1 MNAHVADDRFNV
13 DPWLLTA
20 TTGLLVFGTIMVSS
34 ASIAFADGS
43 MGKPHFFLSRHLV
56 ALAIGCAGALAV
68 ARIPCDTWY
77 RRSGLILLV
86 AFALLVSVFIPGLG
100 HTVNGSTRWLSLGP
114 LSLQPSDPAR
124 LCLMVYLS
132 SYVVRH
138 HERVR
143 TTMRGFIWPLAIVA
157 LACALLL
164 AEPDFGAAAVL
175 TATSLGI
182 LFIGG
187 ARLLPF
193 AFCLATAVAS
203 MAYLATSSDYRLQR
217 LIGFLDPWADPF
229 DSGFQLTQ
237 SLIAIGR
244 GEWLGVGLG
253 ESVQKMFYLP
263 EAHTDF
269 VFAVLAEEL
278 GFLGGTV
285 AVVLYGAVVIRALAM
300 GPRANAAGL
309 PFQAILSSAI
319 GLTLG
324 IQAFINIGVNI
335 GLLPTK
341 GLTLPLMS
349 YGRTSVVITL
359 VSLGLLARIHHEVVA
374 ASSEVVRTRRKKRP
388 RSRERRP

>member
-1 MNAHVADDRFNV
+1 MNAHVADARFNL
-13 DPWLLTA
+13 DPWLLSA
-20 TTGLLVFGTIMVSS
+20 ATGLLVFGTIMVSS
-34 ASIAFADGS
+34 ASIALADGS
-43 MGKPHFFLSRHLV
+43 LGQPHFFLSRHLA
-56 ALAIGCAGALAV
+56 ALAIGCAGAMVA
-68 ARIPCDTWY
+68 ARIPCDVWY
-77 RRSGLILLV
+77 RHSGLFLV
-86 AFALLVSVFIPGLG
+86 AGFALLASVFIPGLG
-100 HTVNGSTRWLSLGP
+100 HTVNGSTRWLDLGP

-124 LCLMVYLS
+124 LCLMIYLC

-143 TTMRGFIWPLAIVA
+143 TSMLGFIGPMTIVA
-157 LACALLL
+157 LACALLV
-164 AEPDFGAAAVL
+164 AEPDYGAAAVL
-175 TATSLGI
+175 LATSLGI

-193 AFCLATAVAS
+193 IFCLATAVVS
-203 MAYLATSSDYRLQR
+203 MAFLATSSDYRLQR

-229 DSGFQLTQ
+229 DNGFQLTQ

-244 GEWLGVGLG
+244 GDWLGVGLG

-285 AVVLYGAVVIRALAM
+285 AIVLYGVVVIRAIGM

-309 PFQAILSSAI
+309 PFQALLSSAI

-324 IQAFINIGVNI
+324 IQAFINIGVNT

-359 VSLGLLARIHHEVVA
+359 VFLGLLARIHHEVVA
-374 ASSEVVRTRRKKRP
+374 ASPEAVRARRKRHRP
-388 RSRERRP
+388 

>member
-1 MNAHVADDRFNV
+1 MSTRAVDDQFHV
-13 DPWLLTA
+13 DPWLLSA
-20 TTGLLVFGTIMVSS
+20 ATGLLVFGTIMVSS
-34 ASIAFADGS
+34 ASISLADGAL
-43 MGKPHFFLSRHLV
+43 GKPNYFLSRHLV
-56 ALAIGCAGALAV
+56 ALVIGGAGAV
-68 ARIPCDTWY
+68 AASRIPCSVWY
-77 RRSGLILLV
+77 RLSGLFLL
-86 AFALLVSVFIPGLG
+86 AGFALLASVFIPGLG
-100 HTVNGSTRWLSLGP
+100 HTVNGSTRWLNLGP

-124 LCLMVYLS
+124 LCLTIYLC

-138 HERVR
+138 YERVR
-143 TTMRGFIWPLAIVA
+143 SAIWGFIGPMAIVA

-175 TATSLGI
+175 AATSLGI

-187 ARLLPF
+187 ARLRDF
-193 AFCLATAVAS
+193 IICFTVAVGSMSFLA
-203 MAYLATSSDYRLQR
+203 MSSSYRLQR
-217 LIGFLDPWADPF
+217 LTGFLDPWADPF
-229 DSGFQLTQ
+229 ASGFQLTQ

-244 GEWLGVGLG
+244 GDWLGVGLG

-278 GFLGGTV
+278 GFFGSTL
-285 AVVLYGAVVIRALAM
+285 AIVLYGVVVIRAIAM
-300 GPRANAAGL
+300 GPKANAVGL
-309 PFQAILSSAI
+309 PFQALLSTAI

-324 IQAFINIGVNI
+324 IQAFINIGVNT

-349 YGRTSVVITL
+349 YGRTSVVVTL

-374 ASSEVVRTRRKKRP
+374 VSPETLRARR
-388 RSRERRP
+388 RRQRK

>member
-1 MNAHVADDRFNV
+1 MNAHVADDQFNV

-20 TTGLLVFGTIMVSS
+20 ATGLLVFGTIMVSS
-34 ASIAFADGS
+34 ASISLAAGS
-43 MGKPHFFLSRHLV
+43 LGAPHYFLSRHLV

-68 ARIPCDTWY
+68 VRIPCEVWY
-77 RRSGLILLV
+77 RLSGLFLLA
-86 AFALLVSVFIPGLG
+86 AFALMASVFIPGLG
-100 HTVNGSTRWLSLGP
+100 HTVNGSTRWLDLGP

-124 LCLMVYLS
+124 LCLMVYLC

-143 TTMRGFIWPLAIVA
+143 TTNWGFIVPLVIVA

-164 AEPDFGAAAVL
+164 AEPDYGAAAVL
-175 TATSLGI
+175 AATCLGI
-182 LFIGG
+182 LFVGG
-187 ARLLPF
+187 ALLLPF
-193 AFCLATAVAS
+193 VLCLATAVVS
-203 MAYLATSSDYRLQR
+203 MAFLATNSDYRLQR

-229 DSGFQLTQ
+229 DNGFQLTQ

-278 GFLGGTV
+278 GFLGSTV
-285 AVVLYGAVVIRALAM
+285 AIVLYGVVVVRAIGM
-300 GPRANAAGL
+300 GPRANAVGL
-309 PFQAILSSAI
+309 PFQALLSSAI

-324 IQAFINIGVNI
+324 IQAFINIGVNT

-359 VSLGLLARIHHEVVA
+359 ISLGLLARIHHEVVA
-374 ASSEVVRTRRKKRP
+374 ASPEVVRARRKRGRP
-388 RSRERRP
+388 

>member
-1 MNAHVADDRFNV
+1 MSVHAADDQFNV

-20 TTGLLVFGTIMVSS
+20 ATGLLVFGTIMVSS
-34 ASIAFADGS
+34 ASISLADGS
-43 MGKPHFFLSRHLV
+43 LGRPHFFLNRHLV
-56 ALAIGCAGALAV
+56 AVAIGCAGALAA
-68 ARIPCDTWY
+68 ARIPCEVWY
-77 RRSGLILLV
+77 RLSGLFLLGG
-86 AFALLVSVFIPGLG
+86 FALLASVFIPGLG
-100 HTVNGSTRWLSLGP
+100 HTVNGSTRWLDLGP

-124 LCLMVYLS
+124 VCLMIYLC

-143 TTMRGFIWPLAIVA
+143 TTLWGFIGPMVIVS

-187 ARLLPF
+187 ARLSGF
-193 AFCLATAVAS
+193 IFCFAVAAAS
-203 MAYLATSSDYRLQR
+203 MSALAMSSDYRVQR
-217 LIGFLDPWADPF
+217 LLGFLDPWADPF
-229 DSGFQLTQ
+229 GSGYQLTQ
-237 SLIAIGR
+237 SLIAIGH
-244 GEWLGVGLG
+244 GGWLGVGLG

-269 VFAVLAEEL
+269 IFAVLYEEL
-278 GFLGGTV
+278 GFLGSTL
-285 AVVLYGAVVIRALAM
+285 AIALYGVLIVRALAM
-300 GPRANAAGL
+300 GPRAHAVGL
-309 PFQAILSSAI
+309 PFQALLSSAI
-319 GLTLG
+319 GVTLG
-324 IQAFINIGVNI
+324 IQAFINIGVNT

-359 VSLGLLARIHHEVVA
+359 VCLGLLARIHHEVVA
-374 ASSEVVRTRRKKRP
+374 ASPEVVRARRKRGRP
-388 RSRERRP
+388 

>member
-1 MNAHVADDRFNV
+1 MNAHVADVRFNL

-20 TTGLLVFGTIMVSS
+20 ATGLLVFGTIMVSS
-34 ASIAFADGS
+34 ASITLADGS
-43 MGKPHFFLSRHLV
+43 MGQPHFFLSRHLV
-56 ALAIGCAGALAV
+56 ALAIGCTGAMVAV
-68 ARIPCDTWY
+68 RVPCEVWY
-77 RRSGLILLV
+77 RLGGLLLL
-86 AFALLVSVFIPGLG
+86 AGFALLASVFIPGLG
-100 HTVNGSTRWLSLGP
+100 HTVNGSTRWLDLGP

-124 LCLMVYLS
+124 LCLMVYLC

-143 TTMRGFIWPLAIVA
+143 TTSWGFIGPMVIVA

-187 ARLLPF
+187 ARLRDF
-193 AFCLATAVAS
+193 IFCFLVAVGSMSFLA
-203 MAYLATSSDYRLQR
+203 MSSSYRLQR
-217 LIGFLDPWADPF
+217 LTGFLDPWADPF
-229 DSGFQLTQ
+229 NSGFQLTQ

-244 GEWLGVGLG
+244 GDWLGVGLG

-278 GFLGGTV
+278 GFLGSTV
-285 AVVLYGAVVIRALAM
+285 AIVLYGVVVIRAIGM
-300 GPRANAAGL
+300 GPRASAVGL
-309 PFQAILSSAI
+309 PFQALLSSAI

-324 IQAFINIGVNI
+324 IQAFINIGVNT

-359 VSLGLLARIHHEVVA
+359 VSLGLLARIHHEVAA
-374 ASSEVVRTRRKKRP
+374 ASPEAVRARRK
-388 RSRERRP
+388 RRRT

>member
-1 MNAHVADDRFNV
+1 MNAHVADDQFNV

-20 TTGLLVFGTIMVSS
+20 ATGLLVFGTIMVSS
-34 ASIAFADGS
+34 ASISLAAGS
-43 MGKPHFFLSRHLV
+43 LGAPHYFLSRHLV
-56 ALAIGCAGALAV
+56 ALAIGGAGALAV
-68 ARIPCDTWY
+68 VRIPCEVWY
-77 RRSGLILLV
+77 RFSGLFLLG
-86 AFALLVSVFIPGLG
+86 AFALLASVFIPGLG
-100 HTVNGSTRWLSLGP
+100 HTVNGSTRWLDLGP

-124 LCLMVYLS
+124 LCLMVYLC

-143 TTMRGFIWPLAIVA
+143 TTNWGFIVPLVIVA

-164 AEPDFGAAAVL
+164 AEPDYGAAAVL
-175 TATSLGI
+175 AATCLGI
-182 LFIGG
+182 LFVGG
-187 ARLLPF
+187 ALLLPF
-193 AFCLATAVAS
+193 VLCLATAVVS
-203 MAYLATSSDYRLQR
+203 MAFLATNSDYRLQR

-229 DSGFQLTQ
+229 DNGFQLTQ

-278 GFLGGTV
+278 GFLGSTV
-285 AVVLYGAVVIRALAM
+285 AIVLYGVVVVRAIGM
-300 GPRANAAGL
+300 GPRANAVGL
-309 PFQAILSSAI
+309 PFQALLSSAI

-324 IQAFINIGVNI
+324 IQAFINIGVNT

-359 VSLGLLARIHHEVVA
+359 ISLGLLARIHHEVVA
-374 ASSEVVRTRRKKRP
+374 ASPEVVRARRKRGRP
-388 RSRERRP
+388 

>member
-1 MNAHVADDRFNV
+1 MNAHVADARFNL

-20 TTGLLVFGTIMVSS
+20 ATGLLVFGTIMVSS
-34 ASIAFADGS
+34 ASIALADGS
-43 MGKPHFFLSRHLV
+43 LGEPHFFLSRHLV
-56 ALAIGCAGALAV
+56 ALAIGCTGAMVAV
-68 ARIPCDTWY
+68 RIPCDVWY
-77 RRSGLILLV
+77 RHSGLFLM
-86 AFALLVSVFIPGLG
+86 AGFALLASVFIPGLG
-100 HTVNGSTRWLSLGP
+100 HTVNGSTRWLNLGP

-124 LCLMVYLS
+124 LCLMVYLC

-143 TTMRGFIWPLAIVA
+143 TSMLGFIGPMTIVA
-157 LACALLL
+157 LACALLVK
-164 AEPDFGAAAVL
+164 EPDYGAAAVL
-175 TATSLGI
+175 IATGLGI

-193 AFCLATAVAS
+193 IFCLATAVVS
-203 MAYLATSSDYRLQR
+203 MAFLATSSDYRLQR

-229 DSGFQLTQ
+229 DNGFQLTQ

-244 GEWLGVGLG
+244 GDWLGVGLG

-278 GFLGGTV
+278 GFLGSTV
-285 AVVLYGAVVIRALAM
+285 AIVLYGVVVIRAIGM
-300 GPRANAAGL
+300 GPRANAVGL
-309 PFQAILSSAI
+309 PFQALLSSAI

-324 IQAFINIGVNI
+324 IQAFINIGVNT

-359 VSLGLLARIHHEVVA
+359 VFLGLLARIHHEVVA
-374 ASSEVVRTRRKKRP
+374 ASPEVVRARRKR
-388 RSRERRP
+388 RRP

>member
-1 MNAHVADDRFNV
+1 MNAHVADDQFNV

-20 TTGLLVFGTIMVSS
+20 ATGLLVFGTIMVSS
-34 ASIAFADGS
+34 ASISLAAGS
-43 MGKPHFFLSRHLV
+43 LGAPHYFLSRHLV

-68 ARIPCDTWY
+68 VRIPCEVWY
-77 RRSGLILLV
+77 RLSGLFLLG
-86 AFALLVSVFIPGLG
+86 AFALMASVFILGLG
-100 HTVNGSTRWLSLGP
+100 HTVNGSTRWLDLGP

-124 LCLMVYLS
+124 LCLMVYLC

-143 TTMRGFIWPLAIVA
+143 TTMWGFIGPMVIVA

-187 ARLLPF
+187 ARLRDF
-193 AFCLATAVAS
+193 IFCFVVAVGSMSFLA
-203 MAYLATSSDYRLQR
+203 MSSSYRLQR
-217 LIGFLDPWADPF
+217 LTGFLDPWADPF
-229 DSGFQLTQ
+229 ASGFQLTQ

-244 GEWLGVGLG
+244 GDWLGVGLG

-278 GFLGGTV
+278 GFLGSTV
-285 AVVLYGAVVIRALAM
+285 AIVLYGVVVVRAIGM
-300 GPRANAAGL
+300 GPRANAVGL
-309 PFQAILSSAI
+309 PFQALLSSAI

-324 IQAFINIGVNI
+324 IQAFINIGVNT

-359 VSLGLLARIHHEVVA
+359 ISLGLLARIHHEVVA
-374 ASSEVVRTRRKKRP
+374 ASPEVVRARRKRGRP
-388 RSRERRP
+388 

>member
-20 TTGLLVFGTIMVSS
+20 ATGLLVLGTIMVSS
-34 ASIAFADGS
+34 ASISLAAGS
-43 MGKPHFFLSRHLV
+43 LGAPHFFLYRHLV

-68 ARIPCDTWY
+68 VRIPCDVWY
-77 RRSGLILLV
+77 RLSGLFLLA
-86 AFALLVSVFIPGLG
+86 AFALLASVFIPGLG
-100 HTVNGSTRWLSLGP
+100 HTVNGSTRWLDLGP

-124 LCLMVYLS
+124 LCLMVYLC

-143 TTMRGFIWPLAIVA
+143 TTMWGFIGPMVIVA

-175 TATSLGI
+175 TATCLGI

-187 ARLLPF
+187 ARLRDF
-193 AFCLATAVAS
+193 IFCFVVAVGSMSFLA
-203 MAYLATSSDYRLQR
+203 MSSSYRLQR
-217 LIGFLDPWADPF
+217 LTGFLDPWADPF
-229 DSGFQLTQ
+229 ASGFQLTQ

-244 GEWLGVGLG
+244 GDWLGVGLG

-278 GFLGGTV
+278 GFLGSTV
-285 AVVLYGAVVIRALAM
+285 AIVLYGVVVIRAIGM
-300 GPRANAAGL
+300 GPRANAVGL
-309 PFQAILSSAI
+309 PFQALLSSAI

-324 IQAFINIGVNI
+324 IQALINIGVNT

-341 GLTLPLMS
+341 GLTLPLIS

-374 ASSEVVRTRRKKRP
+374 ASPEVVRARRKRG
-388 RSRERRP
+388 RT

>member
-1 MNAHVADDRFNV
+1 MNRTATVNEFHH
-13 DPWLLTA
+13 DPWLFGA
-20 TTGLLVFGTIMVSS
+20 ATGLLVFGTIMVSS
-34 ASIAFADGS
+34 ASISLADGA
-43 MGKPHFFLSRHLV
+43 MGEPHYFLSRHLV
-56 ALAIGCAGALAV
+56 ALAIGFAGALAA
-68 ARIPCDTWY
+68 ARIPCRVWFQL
-77 RRSGLILLV
+77 SGLMLLA
-86 AFALLVSVFIPGLG
+86 AFLLLASVFIPGMG
-100 HTVNGSTRWLSLGP
+100 NTVNGSTRWLSLGP

-124 LCLMVYLS
+124 LCLMIYLC

-138 HERVR
+138 QERLR
-143 TTMRGFIWPLAIVA
+143 ASTWGFIVPMIVVA

-175 TATSLGI
+175 TATTLGI

-187 ARLLPF
+187 ARLRDF
-193 AFCLATAVAS
+193 TFCFVLAVGSMSALAV
-203 MAYLATSSDYRLQR
+203 SSGYRLQR
-217 LIGFLDPWADPF
+217 LTGFLDPWADPF
-229 DSGFQLTQ
+229 ASGFQLTQ

-244 GEWLGVGLG
+244 GDWLGVGLG

-269 VFAVLAEEL
+269 VFAVLTEEL
-278 GFLGGTV
+278 GFAGGTL
-285 AVVLYGAVVIRALAM
+285 AIVLYGVVVFRAIAM

-309 PFQAILSSAI
+309 PFQGLLSTCI

-324 IQAFINIGVNI
+324 IQALVNIGVNT

-359 VSLGLLARIHHEVVA
+359 ISLGLLARIHHEVVT
-374 ASSEVVRTRRKKRP
+374 ASDAGGRDRQGRR
-388 RSRERRP
+388 RR

>member
-1 MNAHVADDRFNV
+1 MMNAHVADDQFNV

-20 TTGLLVFGTIMVSS
+20 ATGLLIFGTIMVSS
-34 ASIAFADGS
+34 ASISLAAGS
-43 MGKPHFFLSRHLV
+43 LGAPHYFLSRHLV
-56 ALAIGCAGALAV
+56 ALAIGGAGALAV
-68 ARIPCDTWY
+68 VRIPCEVWY
-77 RRSGLILLV
+77 RLSGLFLLA
-86 AFALLVSVFIPGLG
+86 AFALLASVFIPGLG
-100 HTVNGSTRWLSLGP
+100 HTVNGSTRWLDLGP

-124 LCLMVYLS
+124 LCLMVYLC

-143 TTMRGFIWPLAIVA
+143 TTNWGFIVPLVIVA

-164 AEPDFGAAAVL
+164 AEPDYGAAAVL
-175 TATSLGI
+175 AATCLGI
-182 LFIGG
+182 LFVGG
-187 ARLLPF
+187 ALLLPF
-193 AFCLATAVAS
+193 VLCLATAVVS
-203 MAYLATSSDYRLQR
+203 MAFLATNSDYRLQR

-229 DSGFQLTQ
+229 DNGFQLTQ

-278 GFLGGTV
+278 GFLGSTV
-285 AVVLYGAVVIRALAM
+285 AIVLYGVVVVRAIGM
-300 GPRANAAGL
+300 GPRANAVGL
-309 PFQAILSSAI
+309 PFQALLSSAI

-324 IQAFINIGVNI
+324 IQAFINIGVNT

-359 VSLGLLARIHHEVVA
+359 ISLGLLARIHHEVVA
-374 ASSEVVRTRRKKRP
+374 ASPEVVRARRKRGRP
-388 RSRERRP
+388 

>member
-1 MNAHVADDRFNV
+1 MNAHVADNRFNV
-13 DPWLLTA
+13 DPWLLSA
-20 TTGLLVFGTIMVSS
+20 ATGLLVFGTIMVSS
-34 ASIAFADGS
+34 ASISLADGS
-43 MGKPHFFLSRHLV
+43 LGRPHYFLNRHLV
-56 ALAIGCAGALAV
+56 AVAIGCAGALAA
-68 ARIPCDTWY
+68 ARIPCEVWY
-77 RRSGLILLV
+77 RLSGLFLLA
-86 AFALLVSVFIPGLG
+86 AFALLASVFIPGLG
-100 HTVNGSTRWLSLGP
+100 HTVNGSTRWLDLGP

-124 LCLMVYLS
+124 VCLMIYLC

-143 TTMRGFIWPLAIVA
+143 TTLWGFIGPMAIVA

-187 ARLLPF
+187 ARLRDF
-193 AFCLATAVAS
+193 IFCFTVAVGSMSFLA
-203 MAYLATSSDYRLQR
+203 MSSSYRLQR
-217 LIGFLDPWADPF
+217 LTGFLDPWADPF
-229 DSGFQLTQ
+229 ASGFQLTQ

-244 GEWLGVGLG
+244 GDWLGVGLG

-278 GFLGGTV
+278 GFLGSSI
-285 AVVLYGAVVIRALAM
+285 AIVLYGVLVVRALAM
-300 GPRANAAGL
+300 GPRAHAVGL
-309 PFQAILSSAI
+309 PFQALLSSAI
-319 GLTLG
+319 GFMLG
-324 IQAFINIGVNI
+324 IQAFINIGVNT

-359 VSLGLLARIHHEVVA
+359 VCLGLLVRIHHEVVA
-374 ASSEVVRTRRKKRP
+374 ASPEVVRARRKKGRT
-388 RSRERRP
+388 

>member
-1 MNAHVADDRFNV
+1 MNAHVADARFNL

-20 TTGLLVFGTIMVSS
+20 ATGLLVFGTIMVSS
-34 ASIAFADGS
+34 ASIALADGS
-43 MGKPHFFLSRHLV
+43 LGEPHFFLSRHLV
-56 ALAIGCAGALAV
+56 ALAIGCTGAMVV
-68 ARIPCDTWY
+68 ARIPCDVWY
-77 RRSGLILLV
+77 RHSGLFLM
-86 AFALLVSVFIPGLG
+86 AGFALLASVFIPGLG
-100 HTVNGSTRWLSLGP
+100 HTVNGSTRWLNLGP

-124 LCLMVYLS
+124 LCLMVYLC

-143 TTMRGFIWPLAIVA
+143 TSMLGFIGPMTIVA
-157 LACALLL
+157 LACALLVK
-164 AEPDFGAAAVL
+164 EPDYGAAAVL
-175 TATSLGI
+175 IATGLGI

-193 AFCLATAVAS
+193 IFCLATAVVS
-203 MAYLATSSDYRLQR
+203 MAFLATSSDYRLQR

-229 DSGFQLTQ
+229 DNGFQLTQ

-244 GEWLGVGLG
+244 GDWLGVGLG

-278 GFLGGTV
+278 GFLGSTV
-285 AVVLYGAVVIRALAM
+285 AIVLYGVVVIRAIGM
-300 GPRANAAGL
+300 GPRANAVGL
-309 PFQAILSSAI
+309 PFQALLSSAI

-324 IQAFINIGVNI
+324 IQAFINIGVNT

-359 VSLGLLARIHHEVVA
+359 VFLGLLARIHHEVVA
-374 ASSEVVRTRRKKRP
+374 ASPEVVRARRKR
-388 RSRERRP
+388 RRP

>member
-1 MNAHVADDRFNV
+1 MNAHVADARFNL
-13 DPWLLTA
+13 DPWLLSA
-20 TTGLLVFGTIMVSS
+20 ATGLLVFGTIMVSS
-34 ASIAFADGS
+34 ASIALADGS
-43 MGKPHFFLSRHLV
+43 LGQPHFFLSRHLA
-56 ALAIGCAGALAV
+56 ALAIGCAGAMVA
-68 ARIPCDTWY
+68 ARIPCDVWY
-77 RRSGLILLV
+77 RHSGLFLV
-86 AFALLVSVFIPGLG
+86 AGFALLASVFIPGLG
-100 HTVNGSTRWLSLGP
+100 HTVNGSTRWLDLGP

-124 LCLMVYLS
+124 LCLMIYLC

-143 TTMRGFIWPLAIVA
+143 TSMLGFIGPMTIVA
-157 LACALLL
+157 LACALLV
-164 AEPDFGAAAVL
+164 AEPDYGAAAVL
-175 TATSLGI
+175 LATSLGI

-193 AFCLATAVAS
+193 IFCLATAVVS
-203 MAYLATSSDYRLQR
+203 MAFLATSSDYRLQR

-229 DSGFQLTQ
+229 DNGFQLTQ

-244 GEWLGVGLG
+244 GDWLGVGLG

-285 AVVLYGAVVIRALAM
+285 AIVLYGVVVIRAIGM

-309 PFQAILSSAI
+309 PFQALLSSAI

-324 IQAFINIGVNI
+324 IQAFINIGVNT

-359 VSLGLLARIHHEVVA
+359 VFLGLLARIHHEVVA
-374 ASSEVVRTRRKKRP
+374 ASPEAVRARRKR
-388 RSRERRP
+388 RRP